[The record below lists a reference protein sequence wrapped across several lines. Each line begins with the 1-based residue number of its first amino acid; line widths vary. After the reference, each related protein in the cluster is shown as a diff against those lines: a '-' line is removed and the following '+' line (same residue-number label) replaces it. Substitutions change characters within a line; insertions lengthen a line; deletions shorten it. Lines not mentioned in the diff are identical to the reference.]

1 MHPNITFYLSKQG
14 GVLYLGRQEL
24 QKKKV
29 GFCGQAINLSFQC
42 EILARRVDVIL
53 ECKQGGLSG
62 SREMI

>member
-1 MHPNITFYLSKQG
+1 MHPNITLYLSKQG
-14 GVLYLGRQEL
+14 GVLHLGRQ
-24 QKKKV
+24 QFQKKV

-53 ECKQGGLSG
+53 ECKQGILNG